1 MLLGK
6 AGFVFVLAV
15 SAAGSVQASQSSGM
29 ELSGNLRFD
38 QKFLQMLDQAQK
50 ALNQDSEFNSLF
62 EDDANEFDA
71 DRAVGNEVTSTIKFK
86 QTYKGLEVVGGEA
99 LVHFSPSGQMLGIT
113 GETLQTALDAQP
125 KVSAAEALRIL
136 SDRYQTQ
143 VSLSEPASLKV
154 FEDFTGTPRLVY
166 HMQTRTSRTHAGQE
180 VYLDAHT
187 GVIVLEAPR
196 AYHAKARQIVYRAD
210 TEEARKPGRVED
222 GEDDKSRAPTDI
234 DLDWYKNVIHDN
246 VFSEYAD
253 ASARRAHANVQ
264 SVFDYYFDTFKRRSY
279 DDRNA
284 RIRSAVHIGINW
296 NNAFWSSEY
305 KLMGYGDGD
314 GKTFKD
320 LTHGLDVAA
329 HEITHAVTSSTAR
342 LVYAAEPGALNES
355 YSDFFGKM
363 VDYDSDNWYI
373 GHAIMAEASGKKGIR
388 NMINPEEFR
397 QPSHNEH
404 PRKIPTDGF
413 CWSGNDYC
421 GVHRNS
427 GIPNRAAAIIVEAIG
442 KKKTEHMYY
451 TVLTQYLGAKDGF
464 SKARACTEYVCSRM
478 FGADSSECKVV
489 ADAFETVKIDTGS
502 ETCGGNDSGY
512 YDDEN

>member
-15 SAAGSVQASQSSGM
+15 GAAGSVQASQPSGL

-38 QKFLQMLDQAQK
+38 QKFIQMLDQAHK
-50 ALNQDSEFNSLF
+50 ALNQDSKFDSLF
-62 EDDANEFDA
+62 EDNANEFDA
-71 DRAVGNEVTSTIKFK
+71 ERAVGNEVTSTIKFK
-86 QTYKGLEVVGGEA
+86 QSYKGLEVVGGEA
-99 LVHFSPSGQMLGIT
+99 LVHFTPAGQILGVT
-113 GETLQTALDAQP
+113 GETLQTALDVEP

-143 VSLSEPASLKV
+143 ISLSEPAQLKV
-154 FEDFTGTPRLVY
+154 FEDFNGTPRLVY
-166 HMQTRTSRTHAGQE
+166 HMLTRSSRVHAGQE

-196 AYHAKARQIVYRAD
+196 AYHAQARQVVYRAD
-210 TEEARKPGRVED
+210 TEEARKPGRVENGD
-222 GEDDKSRAPTDI
+222 EGKSRAPTDI
-234 DLDWYKNVIHDN
+234 DLDWYQNVIQDD
-246 VFSEYAD
+246 VFTGHAD
-253 ASARRAHANVQ
+253 DSSKRAHANVE
-264 SVFDYYFDTFKRRSY
+264 SVFDYYYDTFKRRSY

-363 VDYDSDNWYI
+363 VDYDSGNWYI
-373 GHAIMAEASGKKGIR
+373 GHTIMAESSSAKGIR
-388 NMINPEEFR
+388 NMINPEEFK

-427 GIPNRAAAIIVEAIG
+427 GIPNRAAALIVEAIG
-442 KKKTEHMYY
+442 KEKTERMYY
-451 TVLTQYLGAKDGF
+451 TVLTQYLSAKSGF
-464 SKARACTEYVCSRM
+464 SDARACTEYVCGKM
-478 FGADSSECKVV
+478 FGKDSSECQVV
-489 ADAFETVKIDTGS
+489 ADAFETVKIKTGTEACAGS
-502 ETCGGNDSGY
+502 DRFEF
-512 YDDEN
+512 